1 MDFNTWLQII
11 GALVFTAGIF
21 TLYGH
26 SLATDECQRN
36 MSASREGFD
45 NERKSLQA
53 KCRNVM
59 NEQVKAYTKLIAK
72 EKEATLLT
80 ESIRESTNLR
90 NMVIDALMINN
101 VFKQE
106 HLTDPLLA
114 LADLIKSEHQAV
126 LDVNSPEIKRLLNKT
141 KREHGKKVRKAA
153 DRKLEKTER
162 EYEQYLKVSQDNTD
176 WWRTDAHK
184 QREHAH
190 VLRQEFSMYQGMVMD
205 NLEKYIRLPSVRN
218 ACIYA
223 LNEQHKAY
231 KEL

>member
-36 MSASREGFD
+36 LGDSREAFND
-45 NERKSLQA
+45 ERNNLRKG
-53 KCRNVM
+53 
-59 NEQVKAYTKLIAK
+59 LIASNK
-72 EKEATLLT
+72 VIDIMSNGL
-80 ESIRESTNLR
+80 RESNNLR

-114 LADLIKSEHQAV
+114 LTDLIKSEHQAV
-126 LDVNSPEIKRLLNKT
+126 LDVESPEIKRLLNKT

-162 EYEQYLKVSQDNTD
+162 DYEQQLIAKQNTSD
-176 WWRTDAHK
+176 LWKRGCDE

>member
-45 NERKSLQA
+45 SERKALQA
-53 KCRNVM
+53 KCRAALNDRTR
-59 NEQVKAYTKLIAK
+59 AIADSDK
-72 EKEATLLT
+72 H
-80 ESIRESTNLR
+80 INLR

-126 LDVNSPEIKRLLNKT
+126 LDVESPEIKRLLNKT

-162 EYEQYLKVSQDNTD
+162 DYEQRLIAKQNTLD
-176 WWRTDAHK
+176 MWKQTADITNTQAHSI
-184 QREHAH
+184 A
-190 VLRQEFSMYQGMVMD
+190 QEFSMYQGMVMD